1 MCQYL
6 CHDVTG
12 IAPIQV
18 RPTGSSLHGTHSE
31 GACFLGKG
39 FGPGKR
45 EGRCVLSYTCVEV
58 VVVGLTTQ
66 LQSEELLEDPDVSGN
81 LQRETGSWKPE
92 VPLWTLACWFLEAVA
107 WHK

>member
-1 MCQYL
+1 MVQGREKA
-6 CHDVTG
+6 DV
-12 IAPIQV
+12 
-18 RPTGSSLHGTHSE
+18 
-31 GACFLGKG
+31 CFPALVW
-39 FGPGKR
+39 R
-45 EGRCVLSYTCVEV
+45 WLY
-58 VVVGLTTQ
+58 VVGLTTQ